1 MNFDLQQSTIR
12 LKNLCSSL
20 LASYSEEDLHQL
32 RVTLR
37 RVRSAL
43 RETPAGNKGDLRREL
58 GTLARATNSARDWDT
73 LVASAHDQLGTEQ
86 LRALLPLL
94 EEHRETAQAQVYR
107 MLHSPRWLAALKAID
122 CELALT
128 HSETDSKVI
137 AAGQLQIKL
146 QNTAAA
152 GRKAMA
158 RDDDKSWHK
167 LRIAIKELRYT
178 LDTLPQGPADSATAR
193 LLDECKS
200 LQTLLGDWHDT
211 VVHRNLLD
219 ELADPTSLY
228 AATPASDAASAL
240 QHVLA
245 ANGQRSLEH
254 IKQRLRRGGLAVAAQ
269 AAANISISETYPANS
284 RR

>member
-1 MNFDLQQSTIR
+1 MNFDLQQSAIR
-12 LKNLCSSL
+12 LRALCSSL
-20 LASYSEEDLHQL
+20 LAGYSEEDLHQL

-43 RETPAGNKGDLRREL
+43 RETPVGNPASNKRDLRREL

-73 LVASAHDQLGTEQ
+73 LVASARAQLEPQQ
-86 LRALLPLL
+86 LHALLPLL
-94 EEHRETAQAQVYR
+94 EERREPARAQVYR
-107 MLHSPRWLAALKAID
+107 MLHSPQWLTSLKALD

-128 HSETDSKVI
+128 HSETVSQAI

-211 VVHRNLLD
+211 VVHRHLLD

-240 QHVLA
+240 QHALA
-245 ANGQRSLEH
+245 IHGQRFLEH
-254 IKQRLRRGGLAVAAQ
+254 IKQGLRRGNLAMAAQ
-269 AAANISISETYPANS
+269 AAANVSISHS
-284 RR
+284 